1 MADAVG
7 CLELRRRALL
17 GVTSLVY
24 LLGFFL
30 CMIAVFAAAIGTMI
44 GLSNV
49 STSERVGTQYPP
61 AVVERNVTAAHRKPR
76 LFMVVPETK
85 VVLETKDGSPAK
97 NLEANSAAA
106 TDEKAEPKKSKPHYH
121 KAIARQRNNYE
132 RPSYWNVPGYAEN
145 GQKRFFNW

>member
-1 MADAVG
+1 V
-7 CLELRRRALL
+7 L
-17 GVTSLVY
+17 Y

-30 CMIAVFAAAIGTMI
+30 CTIAVFAAAVGTLIGM
-44 GLSNV
+44 SNV

-61 AVVERNVTAAHRKPR
+61 AVVERNVTATHRKPR

-85 VVLETKDGSPAK
+85 DGSPAK
-97 NLEANSAAA
+97 NIEANSAVAQ
-106 TDEKAEPKKSKPHYH
+106 DEKAEANKSKPHRH
-121 KAIARQRNNYE
+121 KAIARLRNNYA

>member
-1 MADAVG
+1 VA
-7 CLELRRRALL
+7 
-17 GVTSLVY
+17 Y

-30 CMIAVFAAAIGTMI
+30 CLIAVFAAAVGTLIGM
-44 GLSNV
+44 SNV

-61 AVVERNVTAAHRKPR
+61 AVVERNVTATHRKPR

-85 VVLETKDGSPAK
+85 DGMVVTETKDGSPAK
-97 NLEANSAAA
+97 NIEANSAVAQ
-106 TDEKAEPKKSKPHYH
+106 DEKAEANKSKPHRH
-121 KAIARQRNNYE
+121 KAIARLRNNYA

>member
-1 MADAVG
+1 VA
-7 CLELRRRALL
+7 
-17 GVTSLVY
+17 Y

-30 CMIAVFAAAIGTMI
+30 CMIAVVAAAVGTLIGM
-44 GLSNV
+44 SNV

-61 AVVERNVTAAHRKPR
+61 AVVERNVTATHRKPR

-85 VVLETKDGSPAK
+85 DGMVVTETKDGSPAK
-97 NLEANSAAA
+97 NIEASSAVAQ
-106 TDEKAEPKKSKPHYH
+106 DEKAEANKSKPHRH
-121 KAIARQRNNYE
+121 KAIARLRNNYA

>member
-1 MADAVG
+1 V
-7 CLELRRRALL
+7 
-17 GVTSLVY
+17 VY

-30 CMIAVFAAAIGTMI
+30 CTIAVFAAAVGTLIGM
-44 GLSNV
+44 SNV

-61 AVVERNVTAAHRKPR
+61 AVVERNVTATHRKPR

-85 VVLETKDGSPAK
+85 DGMVVTETKDGSPAK
-97 NLEANSAAA
+97 NIEANSAVAQ
-106 TDEKAEPKKSKPHYH
+106 DEKAEANKSKPHRH
-121 KAIARQRNNYE
+121 KAIARLRNNYA

>member
-1 MADAVG
+1 M
-7 CLELRRRALL
+7 
-17 GVTSLVY
+17 VY

-30 CMIAVFAAAIGTMI
+30 CTIAVFAAAVGTLIGM
-44 GLSNV
+44 SNV

-61 AVVERNVTAAHRKPR
+61 AVVERNVTATHRKPR

-85 VVLETKDGSPAK
+85 DGMVVTETKDGSPAK
-97 NLEANSAAA
+97 NIEANSAVAQ
-106 TDEKAEPKKSKPHYH
+106 DEKAEANKSKPHRH
-121 KAIARQRNNYE
+121 KAIARLRNNYA

>member
-1 MADAVG
+1 M
-7 CLELRRRALL
+7 
-17 GVTSLVY
+17 VY

-30 CMIAVFAAAIGTMI
+30 CTIAVFAAAVGTLIGM
-44 GLSNV
+44 SNV

-61 AVVERNVTAAHRKPR
+61 AVVERNVTATHRKPR

-85 VVLETKDGSPAK
+85 DGMVVTETKVGSPAK
-97 NLEANSAAA
+97 NIEANSAVAQ
-106 TDEKAEPKKSKPHYH
+106 DEKAEANKSKPHRH
-121 KAIARQRNNYE
+121 KAIARLRNNYA

>member
-1 MADAVG
+1 M
-7 CLELRRRALL
+7 
-17 GVTSLVY
+17 VY

-30 CMIAVFAAAIGTMI
+30 CTIAVFAAAVGTLIGI
-44 GLSNV
+44 SNV

-61 AVVERNVTAAHRKPR
+61 AVVERNVTATHRKPR

-85 VVLETKDGSPAK
+85 DGMVVTETKDGSPAK
-97 NLEANSAAA
+97 NIEANSAVAQ
-106 TDEKAEPKKSKPHYH
+106 DEKAEANKSKPHRH
-121 KAIARQRNNYE
+121 KAIARLRNNYA

>member
-1 MADAVG
+1 V
-7 CLELRRRALL
+7 L
-17 GVTSLVY
+17 Y

-30 CMIAVFAAAIGTMI
+30 CTIAVFAAAVGTLIGM
-44 GLSNV
+44 SNV

-61 AVVERNVTAAHRKPR
+61 AVVERNVTATHRKPR

-85 VVLETKDGSPAK
+85 DGMVVTETKDGSPAK
-97 NLEANSAAA
+97 NIEANSAVAQ
-106 TDEKAEPKKSKPHYH
+106 DEKAEANKSKPHRH
-121 KAIARQRNNYE
+121 KAIARLRNNYA